1 MVERLINLGCL
12 PRKTFTLQFP
22 TDKQLPHK
30 YLNSFIRGVFDGDG
44 GVYRK
49 KLKNKGM
56 AFEFTGTE
64 SFLIGIR
71 NVFIEHEIL
80 SNKRSYIYASH
91 AKNNIIK
98 RIVSS
103 KKNSISKLYDFLY
116 SNNPT
121 YFMKRKKEKF
131 EALMD
136 EVGIEYDR
144 R

>member
-1 MVERLINLGCL
+1 M
-12 PRKTFTLQFP
+12 
-22 TDKQLPHK
+22 
-30 YLNSFIRGVFDGDG
+30 NSFIRGVFDGDG

-80 SNKRSYIYASH
+80 SDKRSYIYASH

-131 EALMD
+131 ETLMD